1 MNKVRKINTNIAFL
15 LYFCLYYAL
24 LGSLL
29 AKKKLIPIFGKGNK
43 IEAHVNKKYNGSGLH
58 FKA

>member
-1 MNKVRKINTNIAFL
+1 MVRKINTNITFL

-29 AKKKLIPIFGKGNK
+29 ANKLISIFGKGSK
-43 IEAHVNKKYNGSGLH
+43 IEAYVNKKYNGSGLP
-58 FKA
+58 FKV